1 MQKIEMKNI
10 EKNYGN
16 RRILDIEDLKIFTGE
31 KIGIVGNNGEG
42 KTTLLKIIKG
52 LDKDYDGQL
61 IIKGSIE
68 YVSQLDEA
76 ESKFLNGKYSSIFE
90 VANKYNKNMSGGEKT
105 RFKIAQALSKEP
117 EILILDEPTSNLDM
131 DGIELVS
138 RELEKYLGTILV
150 VSHDRTLLDRVC
162 DKILELDGGKIK
174 SYKGNYSDY
183 KTQKEMEVERASFEY
198 NRYVNEK
205 NRLLTVRDNV
215 DKKSSS
221 IRRTPSRMGN
231 SEARL
236 HRMGGQKNKMKLDNT
251 AKALETRIE
260 HLEVK
265 EKPKEEEKIKLEILE
280 TSKVHSKVLI
290 SGEKINK
297 KFGKTIIF
305 DSAKIEILNNKKYA
319 LIGKN
324 GSGKT
329 SLIDMIIKGESLEKS
344 QSLKLGYFN
353 QEMKILDDNKTIL
366 ENIMETTIYDENF
379 VRLVLAR
386 LLFRGNRVYEQVANL
401 SGGEK
406 VKVSLA
412 KIILEDINM
421 LILDE
426 PTNYLDIASLEVI
439 EEILKD
445 YDGSVLIVSHD
456 RAFIDNIVDEIFI
469 IEDKKIINFA
479 GNITEYE
486 KSKNKPVKNKG
497 EENKKLL
504 LENEMAQIL
513 GRLSGDESEASKKLL
528 NDRYIE
534 IMREIRE
541 L

>member
-138 RELEKYLGTILV
+138 RELEKYQGTILV

-290 SGEKINK
+290 SGENINK

-513 GRLSGDESEASKKLL
+513 GRLSGDESEANKKLL

-534 IMREIRE
+534 IIREIRG